1 MSGKSFVALIAVIAG
16 ENKLLCG
23 MMKLKINLALC
34 CGTLGLLWDC

>member
-16 ENKLLCG
+16 ENELLCG
-23 MMKLKINLALC
+23 MMTLKINLALC